1 MLHQPLCVHIKSP
14 KTNKPMNTEAMC

>member
-14 KTNKPMNTEAMC
+14 KTNKPINTEGMC